1 VTLTATIPANY
12 VANAGTAIVNT
23 FTPQSGTGNNG
34 LSNSIYFYIYGAPN
48 PVPAITSVSPDSA
61 EACGTNCS
69 ASLTITVDGT
79 NFLPASNNGGSI
91 VTFQDQLTPQQNPT
105 ALTISSFSETEIKAA
120 VPGKF
125 LANPDTAKIAVI
137 NPGSGPCNQPSCAS
151 LAGGGTSPQEWCF
164 VIGGGSGGFCQ
175 EPAQETPAISQ
186 DGRYVAYASRQNQIN
201 QILLKD
207 TCQGVSTGCSANV
220 RVVSAASDGTAGNAD
235 SHTAVVTP
243 DGRYVAFSSAATNLV
258 EGAPAGRQIYLRDTC
273 IGAENPC
280 KPSTTLISTDA
291 NGALTGTE
299 SILPSISASGRFVA
313 FVAITPSATE
323 KTPAGAAAGAQ
334 TAPNSGMRQIFLR
347 DTCLGAAN
355 CTPKT
360 TRISMMPGD
369 APANGSKPAGPA
381 MSGQAKQIA
390 LVDEKSATVFTPTV
404 AVDDSVFLA
413 VPKSQ

>member
-1 VTLTATIPANY
+1 MKGFRTAVAVASLAIAWLAGCNDYNTSIQYNTGPPIGSLAPSGVAAGNPSFLLTVNAQSLSNPFQTTTVIRWNGKNLTTNVVDSVTLTATIPANY

-34 LSNSIYFYIYGAPN
+34 LSNSIYFYIYGTPN
-48 PVPAITSVSPDSA
+48 PVPTITSVSQDSA
-61 EACGTNCS
+61 QACDTNCGD
-69 ASLTITVDGT
+69 SLTITVDGT
-79 NFLPASNNGGSI
+79 NFLPSSNNGGSI

-258 EGAPAGRQIYLRDTC
+258 
-273 IGAENPC
+273 
-280 KPSTTLISTDA
+280 
-291 NGALTGTE
+291 
-299 SILPSISASGRFVA
+299 
-313 FVAITPSATE
+313 
-323 KTPAGAAAGAQ
+323 
-334 TAPNSGMRQIFLR
+334 
-347 DTCLGAAN
+347 
-355 CTPKT
+355 
-360 TRISMMPGD
+360 
-369 APANGSKPAGPA
+369 
-381 MSGQAKQIA
+381 
-390 LVDEKSATVFTPTV
+390 
-404 AVDDSVFLA
+404 
-413 VPKSQ
+413 